1 MALVLVRVLRVYRSP
16 HFNSPA
22 LQHQPITTV
31 FAEATPD
38 LELVVK
44 VSEKGFF
51 NEKGKLIGPKNPLE
65 VSKGQRVKIIFVFDE
80 ALNSL
85 AIGDVHQIAITADDL
100 WTIESEK
107 IWFWNKQTSLTF
119 LAGEEGR
126 MHYRGHCI
134 VDCIGMDHLN
144 NLVIKVV

>member
-1 MALVLVRVLRVYRSP
+1 MKSKMIHCVVLVAVL
-16 HFNSPA
+16 A
-22 LQHQPITTV
+22 LSFGAFQGSITTV

-51 NEKGKLIGPKNPLE
+51 NEKGKMIGPKNPLE

-80 ALNSL
+80 AVNSL

-134 VDCIGMDHLN
+134 VDCIGMDHLK
-144 NLVIKVV
+144 NLVINVM

>member
-1 MALVLVRVLRVYRSP
+1 MKSKMIHCVVLVAVL
-16 HFNSPA
+16 A
-22 LQHQPITTV
+22 LSFGAFQGSITTV

-107 IWFWNKQTSLTF
+107 IWFWNQQTSLTF

-134 VDCIGMDHLN
+134 VDCIGMDHLK
-144 NLVIKVV
+144 NLVINVM

>member
-1 MALVLVRVLRVYRSP
+1 MKSKMIHCVVLVAVL
-16 HFNSPA
+16 A
-22 LQHQPITTV
+22 LSFGAFQGSITTV

-65 VSKGQRVKIIFVFDE
+65 ISKGQRVKIIFVFDE

-107 IWFWNKQTSLTF
+107 IWFWNQQTSLTF

-134 VDCIGMDHLN
+134 VDCIGMDHLK
-144 NLVIKVV
+144 NLVINVM